1 MRKQSGVTLIELI
14 VVIAI
19 LGVLAAIVVP
29 NFLSW
34 LPKYRLKR
42 AVRDLYSNMQ
52 LAKMAAIKNGST
64 RTIAY
69 SSAGYTIT
77 IPGPPVVTVATVNLA
92 NDYGSGVQFNPAP
105 GTAPFNETSIEFNAR
120 GMVSGD
126 ISPAYLSDADGS
138 TRYRVRAMISGVIQL
153 QRAEDPNNLDGEW
166 E

>member
-19 LGVLAAIVVP
+19 LGILAAIVVP
-29 NFLSW
+29 NYLSW
-34 LPKYRLKR
+34 LPKYRLKG

-52 LAKMAAIKNGST
+52 LAKMAAINNSST
-64 RTIAY
+64 RTITY

-105 GTAPFNETSIEFNAR
+105 GTAPFDVTSTVFNSR

-126 ISPAYLSDADGS
+126 ITAYLSDADGS

-153 QRAEDPNNLDGEW
+153 QQPVDPNNILGEW